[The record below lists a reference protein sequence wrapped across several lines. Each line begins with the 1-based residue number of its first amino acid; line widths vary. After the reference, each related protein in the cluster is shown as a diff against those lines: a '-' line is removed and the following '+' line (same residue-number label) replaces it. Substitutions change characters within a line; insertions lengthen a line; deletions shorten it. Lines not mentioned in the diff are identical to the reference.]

1 MALFKVSS
9 KSSRSDDKN
18 LITKINKKS
27 TSSPTSL
34 RGGGTLLERITN
46 IKATVAKYL
55 FEYLD
60 EYIIITDEKEFV
72 KYIDK
77 AIKNG
82 IIAIDTETTGLNPIC
97 DKIVGLCIYT
107 PGKKGAYVP
116 INHISYVT
124 QLRIEEQLDEEVVA
138 RELKRIKKAGVKNI
152 FFNAKFDIRVIK
164 NQLGVKLKA
173 YWDGYLG
180 ARLLN
185 ENEGAG
191 NKGLKPLW
199 VKYCNKGEIQKAWS
213 FDKLFEGI
221 CFNLIPVSVG
231 YVYAAHDAVMTF
243 ELYEFQKQ
251 YLNPDEELCKKK
263 GLEKV
268 SWVFHN
274 IEMPLVEVVVDMED
288 YGVEFDFGYALKLS
302 QKYNNQLKE
311 AEESF
316 YNICDGYKED
326 IEDYKA
332 KHPNCGLD
340 TKINISSPKQLAIL
354 LYDII
359 GVTSPEKDNPRG
371 TGEDILSK
379 INIPLTQA
387 ILNYRGIKKLL
398 STYIDKMPNVV
409 NSKTKRI
416 HCSFNQYGADTG
428 RFSSSD
434 PNMQNIP
441 SGNQEI
447 RRMFKATDGYA
458 MISSDYS
465 QQEPKLLA
473 HMSKDEGLINSYLE
487 GKDIYASI
495 ASMVYHVPYEECLE
509 FFPDGT
515 VNEIGKKRRKNLK
528 AIVLGIMYSKGAN
541 SIAKDL
547 GISKKEAQEVFDTF
561 FEKFPKVKDF
571 IENSQMQAEVY
582 GFVETN
588 WGRKRRLPDMQ
599 LPLYEFSYVEGAGN
613 SYDPLDFDADV
624 SEVEVPYEIQESY
637 TIQLDKC
644 WSAKDKAAIKKKALE
659 NGIKIKDNGGFIA
672 EASRQC
678 VNSIIQGSASD
689 MTKLAMIKIGND
701 EKMKELGFHLMIPV
715 HDELIGECPIENA
728 KEAGERLSTLMK
740 EASTICV
747 PAKCDVEITD
757 RWYGEELKV

>member
-1 MALFKVSS
+1 MPLFKVST
-9 KSSRSDDKN
+9 KSTKSNDKN
-18 LITKINKKS
+18 LLVRVNNK
-27 TSSPTSL
+27 SSSLPTIK
-34 RGGGTLLERITN
+34 GGGTLLERISN

-55 FEYLD
+55 SRYFHK
-60 EYIIITDEKEFV
+60 YIVITDEQEFI

-77 AIKNG
+77 VIENG
-82 IIAIDTETTGLNPIC
+82 IWSIDTETTGLDPIC
-97 DKIVGLCIYT
+97 DQLVGICIYT
-107 PGKKGAYVP
+107 PKMKGAYVP

-124 QLRIEEQLDEEVVA
+124 QLRIEEQLTEDIVA
-138 RELKRIKKAGVKNI
+138 RELKRVKEANVKNI
-152 FFNAKFDIRVIK
+152 LFNAKFDIRFIY

-191 NKGLKPLW
+191 NNSLKALW
-199 VKYCNKGEIQKAWS
+199 LKYCNKDSENKKAWS
-213 FDKLFEGI
+213 FDKLFNGI
-221 CFNLIPVSVG
+221 CFNLVPINVA
-231 YVYAAHDAVMTF
+231 YVYGAHDAVMTF
-243 ELYEFQKQ
+243 DLYEFQKQ
-251 YLNPDEELCKKK
+251 YLNRDEELCIQK
-263 GLEKV
+263 GLQRV
-268 SWVFHN
+268 ADVFHN
-274 IEMPLVEVVVDMED
+274 IEIPLVEVVADMED
-288 YGVEFDFGYALKLS
+288 YGIEFDFGYALQLS
-302 QKYNNQLKE
+302 KKYNQQLKE
-311 AEESF
+311 AEETF
-316 YNICDGYKED
+316 YRICEGYSKE
-326 IEDYKA
+326 IEDYKL
-332 KHPNCGLD
+332 KNPNCGLD
-340 TKINISSPKQLAIL
+340 EKINISSPKQLAIL

-359 GVTSPEKDNPRG
+359 GVKSPEKDNPRG

-379 INIPLTQA
+379 INIPLTKA
-387 ILNYRGIKKLL
+387 ILTYRGIKKLL

-409 NSKTKRI
+409 NPKTKRI

-441 SGNQEI
+441 SGNHEI

-473 HMSKDEGLINSYLE
+473 HMSQDEGLINSYLE
-487 GKDIYASI
+487 GKDIYASV
-495 ASMVYHVPYEECLE
+495 ASMVYHVPYEDCLE

-515 VNEIGKKRRKNLK
+515 VNEQGKKRRKNLK

-571 IENSQMQAEVY
+571 IEKSQLQAEVY

-599 LPLYEFSYVEGAGN
+599 LPQYEFSYVEGGN
-613 SYDPLDFDADV
+613 KNYDPLDFNADV
-624 SEVEVPYEIQESY
+624 TEQEVPYEVMESY

-644 WSAKDKAAIKKKALE
+644 WSAKDKASIKKRALQE
-659 NGIKIKDNGGFIA
+659 GIKIKDNGGFIA

-689 MTKLAMIKIGND
+689 MTKIAMIKIGND
-701 EKMKELGFHLMIPV
+701 KKLKELGFHLMIPV

-728 KEAGERLSTLMK
+728 KKAGERLSTLMK

-757 RWYGEELKV
+757 RWYGEEINV

>member
-1 MALFKVSS
+1 MALFKVNS
-9 KSSRSDDKN
+9 KSTRTDDKN
-18 LITKINKKS
+18 LISKISKKGIA
-27 TSSPTSL
+27 TQTIL
-34 RGGGTLLERITN
+34 KGGGSLLERISN

-55 FEYLD
+55 SSYLD
-60 EYIIITDEKEFV
+60 KYIIITNEEELYD
-72 KYIDK
+72 YISK
-77 AIKNG
+77 AIENNV
-82 IIAIDTETTGLNPIC
+82 ISIDTETTGLDPIC
-97 DKIVGLCIYT
+97 DNIVGLCIYT

-124 QLRIEEQLDEEVVA
+124 QLRIEDQLTEEVVA
-138 RELKRIKKAGVKNI
+138 KQLQRIKDKNVKVI
-152 FFNAKFDIRVIK
+152 MFNAKFDIRVIR
-164 NQLGVKLKA
+164 NQLGVKLKV
-173 YWDGYLG
+173 YWDGYLAG
-180 ARLLN
+180 RLLN

-191 NKGLKPLW
+191 NKGLKALW
-199 VKYCNKGEIQKAWS
+199 IKYCNQGKIEKAWS
-213 FDKLFEGI
+213 FDKLFDGI

-231 YVYAAHDAVMTF
+231 YVYGAHDAVMTY

-251 YLNPDEELCKKK
+251 YLELDEQYCKKK
-263 GLEKV
+263 GLERV

-288 YGVEFDFGYALKLS
+288 YGIEFDFGYALQLS
-302 QKYNNQLKE
+302 KKYNEQLKE
-311 AEESF
+311 AEETF
-316 YNICDGYKED
+316 YLICEGYKED
-326 IEDYKA
+326 IDNYRMKN
-332 KHPNCGLD
+332 PNSGLD
-340 TKINISSPKQLAIL
+340 SKINISSPKQLAIL

-359 GVTSPEKDNPRG
+359 GVTSPEKENPRG
-371 TGEDILSK
+371 TGEEILSK
-379 INIPLTQA
+379 INIPLTEA
-387 ILNYRGIKKLL
+387 ILKYRGIKKLL

-409 NSKTKRI
+409 NPKTKRI

-473 HMSKDEGLINSYLE
+473 HMSKDEGLIDSYLQ

-495 ASMVYHVPYEECLE
+495 ASMVYHVPYEDCLE

-515 VNEIGKKRRKNLK
+515 VNAMGKKRRKNLK

-561 FEKFPKVKDF
+561 FEKFPRVKDF
-571 IENSQMQAEVY
+571 IDNSQMHAQVY

-599 LPLYEFSYVEGAGN
+599 LLPYEFSYVEGKN
-613 SYDPLDFDADV
+613 PNYDPLDFEADTT
-624 SEVEVPYEIQESY
+624 EQEVPYEVQESY
-637 TIQLDKC
+637 TIQLDRC
-644 WSAKDKAAIKKKALE
+644 WSAKDKALIKKRALE

-689 MTKLAMIKIGND
+689 MTKLAMIKIAND

-740 EASTICV
+740 QASEICV

-757 RWYGEELKV
+757 RWYGEEISV

>member
-1 MALFKVSS
+1 MPLFKVDS
-9 KSSRSDDKN
+9 KSTRKDDKN
-18 LITKINKKS
+18 LITKLNKKS
-27 TSSPTSL
+27 TSTSMSL
-34 RGGGTLLERITN
+34 RGGGTLLEKIAN

-55 FEYLD
+55 SSYFD
-60 EYIIITDEKEFV
+60 KYIIITKEDELVE
-72 KYIDK
+72 YIDK

-82 IIAIDTETTGLNPIC
+82 VLAIDTETTGLDPIC
-97 DKIVGLCIYT
+97 DQIVGLCLYT
-107 PGKKGAYVP
+107 PGRKGAYIP

-124 QLRIEEQLDEEVVA
+124 QLRIEDQLEEEIVA
-138 RELKRIKKAGVKNI
+138 RELKRIKESNVKNI

-164 NQLGVKLKA
+164 NQLGVELKA

-191 NKGLKPLW
+191 NKGLKSLW
-199 VKYCNKGEIQKAWS
+199 IKYCKGGQIEKAWS
-213 FDKLFEGI
+213 FDKLFQGV
-221 CFNLIPVSVG
+221 CFNLVPISVG
-231 YVYAAHDAVMTF
+231 YVYAAHDPVMTY

-251 YLNPDEELCKKK
+251 YLNSDEELCKKK
-263 GLEKV
+263 GLERV

-274 IEMPLVEVVVDMED
+274 IEMPLVEVVANMED
-288 YGVEFDFGYALKLS
+288 YGIEFDFGYALQLS
-302 QKYNNQLKE
+302 QKYNKQLKE
-311 AEESF
+311 AEETF
-316 YNICDGYKED
+316 YKVCDGYKED
-326 IEDYKA
+326 IENYKS

-340 TKINISSPKQLAIL
+340 TKINISSPKQLAVL

-359 GVTSPEKDNPRG
+359 GVESPEKDSPRG
-371 TGEDILSK
+371 TGEEILSK
-379 INIPLTQA
+379 IGIPLTEA
-387 ILNYRGIKKLL
+387 ILKYRRIKKLL

-409 NSKTKRI
+409 NPKTKRI

-428 RFSSSD
+428 RFSSSE

-441 SGNQEI
+441 SSNHEI
-447 RRMFKATDGYA
+447 RKMFKATDGYA

-473 HMSKDEGLINSYLE
+473 HMSKDEGLINSYLA

-495 ASMVYHVPYEECLE
+495 ASMVYHVPYEDCLE

-515 VNEIGKKRRKNLK
+515 VNEQGKKRRKNLK

-547 GISKKEAQEVFDTF
+547 GISKKEAQDVFDTF

-571 IENSQMQAEVY
+571 IEKSQMQAEVY

-599 LPLYEFSYVEGAGN
+599 LPMYEFSYVEGSNA
-613 SYDPLDFDADV
+613 SYDPLDFEADIA
-624 SEVEVPYEIQESY
+624 EYEVPYEIQESY

-644 WSAKDKAAIKKKALE
+644 WGAKEKANIKKKALAE
-659 NGIKIKDNGGFIA
+659 GIKIKDNGGYIA

-689 MTKLAMIKIGND
+689 MTKIAMIKIGND
-701 EKMKELGFHLMIPV
+701 ERLKELGFHLMIPV

-728 KEAGERLSTLMK
+728 KEAGERLSGLMK
-740 EASTICV
+740 EASSICV

-757 RWYGEELKV
+757 RWYGEEIKV